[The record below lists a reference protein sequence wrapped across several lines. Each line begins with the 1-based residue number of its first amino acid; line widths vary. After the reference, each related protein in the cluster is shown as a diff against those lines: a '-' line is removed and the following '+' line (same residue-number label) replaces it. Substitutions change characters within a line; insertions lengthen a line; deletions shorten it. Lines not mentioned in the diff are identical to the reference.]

1 MHFGIGRTAA
11 FILAIG
17 GACDADDDGGN
28 DDANDGSGGDGG
40 EGEAQ
45 TPPLSGHTDIQAW
58 LAEGHYLDWTCEAD
72 AHDITIGVSPHGQ
85 QRICSNTLMSGHA
98 TGEYPVGASAVKELL
113 YDDGMIYGYAVSLH
127 VEAGTGGDSWYW
139 YEQVHADHP
148 APHDA
153 NGVVAD
159 GLGDGGP
166 AQSIC
171 VGCHMAAGLDEAHP
185 GHDFVYVQVK

>member
-1 MHFGIGRTAA
+1 MHNGIGRTVTLV
-11 FILAIG
+11 LAIVCA
-17 GACDADDDGGN
+17 ACDADDG
-28 DDANDGSGGDGG
+28 DDS
-40 EGEAQ
+40 EAQ
-45 TPPLSGHTDIQAW
+45 TPPRSGHTDIQAW
-58 LAEGHYLDWTCEAD
+58 LAEGLDWTCEAD

-98 TGEYPVGASAVKELL
+98 SGEYPVGASAVKELL
-113 YDDGMIYGYAVSLH
+113 YDDGTIFGYAVSLH

-166 AQSIC
+166 AKSIC